1 MSGVI
6 CLSKAFIWLMTR
18 EMGWPTRYYLP
29 ARSPFVTHPV
39 LLVLSVC
46 AGMVVLAGALL
57 SHL

>member
-1 MSGVI
+1 MI
-6 CLSKAFIWLMTR
+6 RLSKAFIWLMTR

-29 ARSPFVTHPV
+29 ARSPFVTHPL